1 MKTQYKLCVIPEYA
15 GMLPIRDG
23 INGPIHRPSKFTL
36 NEIITI
42 INHRIKIYE
51 VNYYNKKE
59 KVLLTLQNV
68 ADSNFPLAK
77 KSGTKVRDSRE
88 RSSRIDA
95 LSVKES
101 KVSDVQGSGHRTHNT
116 EQRVVSEKQVMTAF
130 VPRSDTLEDTVQCSS
145 AEDIEEVLKPDFF

>member
-1 MKTQYKLCVIPEYA
+1 MKTQYKLCVIPDYA

-36 NEIITI
+36 NEIIAI

-51 VNYYNKKE
+51 VNKYDKKK

-68 ADSNFPLAK
+68 ADLNFPLAK
-77 KSGTKVRDSRE
+77 KSGTKSTDIVGK
-88 RSSRIDA
+88 A
-95 LSVKES
+95 SVKGGN
-101 KVSDVQGSGHRTHNT
+101 VSDVKGSSRQTRNSEYGLVT
-116 EQRVVSEKQVMTAF
+116 EKNAMQEV
-130 VPRSDTLEDTVQCSS
+130 VPRSDTLVDTVQCSS